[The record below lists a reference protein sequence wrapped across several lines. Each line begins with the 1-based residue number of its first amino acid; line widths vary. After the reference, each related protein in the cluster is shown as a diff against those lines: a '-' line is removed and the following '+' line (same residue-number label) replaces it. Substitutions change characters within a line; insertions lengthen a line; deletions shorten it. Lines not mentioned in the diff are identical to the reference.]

1 MKKFN
6 FSLDGVLNY
15 KHQIL
20 ESVKTDYNKA
30 LLIVNNQEQKI
41 KNLISEYTL
50 QNNSYNSQKE
60 VGINP
65 MQAMSYINYLQQLE
79 KNIQKETLLL
89 NEFKEFEKNKRIELV
104 KAKQETSSIEKLK
117 EKQREEYDKQ
127 VVKTEEIFIEELIS
141 SKHFRNSK

>member
-30 LLIVNNQEQKI
+30 LLMLNNQEHKVQ
-41 KNLISEYTL
+41 NLIKEYSI

-60 VGINP
+60 IGINP

-89 NEFKEFEKNKRIELV
+89 NEFKEAEKNKRKELV
-104 KAKQETSSIEKLK
+104 QAKQETSSIEKLK

-127 VVKTEEIFIEELIS
+127 VVKIEEIFIEELIS
-141 SKHFRNSK
+141 SKHFRNNK